1 MKEEEFNK
9 YVEMFET
16 DGWKLFKEQVV
27 DAKQSLT
34 VAAPTACDTNEK
46 WQFARGQI
54 QELGNIAAY
63 EDYIHVAFENQLKNQ
78 AEDLEHDT
86 L

>member
-16 DGWKLFKEQVV
+16 DGWKLFKEQVI
-27 DAKQSLT
+27 DAKQSLS
-34 VAAPTACDTNEK
+34 AAAFTACDTNEK
-46 WQFARGQI
+46 WQFARGQV

-63 EDYIHVAFENQLKNQ
+63 EDYIHVAYQSQLDNR